1 MKRSASALIKSES
14 RECSVEVILITNLNS
29 LSYTEYE
36 LIVLRVYLNPGIVF
50 KKILAIILPTLP
62 G

>member
-14 RECSVEVILITNLNS
+14 RECSIEVILLTNLNS
-29 LSYTEYE
+29 ISYTEYE
-36 LIVLRVYLNPGIVF
+36 FIVLRVYLNPVQ
-50 KKILAIILPTLP
+50 KILAIILPTLP

>member
-14 RECSVEVILITNLNS
+14 RECGVEVILLTNLNS
-29 LSYTEYE
+29 ISYTEYE
-36 LIVLRVYLNPGIVF
+36 LIVLRVYSNPGVVF
-50 KKILAIILPTLP
+50 KKVLAIILPTLP